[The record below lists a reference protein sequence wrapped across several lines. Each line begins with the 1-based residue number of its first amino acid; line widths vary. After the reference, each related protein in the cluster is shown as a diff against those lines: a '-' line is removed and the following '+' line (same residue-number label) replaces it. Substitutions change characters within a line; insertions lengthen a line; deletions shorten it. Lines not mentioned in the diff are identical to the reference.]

1 MEAYR
6 KLGMVILS
14 LLLVTLLVPSAAA
27 QRASTTGIPTRIIVT
42 VKPKH
47 GSKVPTIY
55 KEDVF
60 VYEGTDRDGVVDW
73 IPLEGNHAALEL
85 FVLIDDNLSGGLAN
99 PVDDLR
105 SFVSKL
111 PASTAVGVG
120 YLRNGTVTIAQN
132 ISTDHAAAAKAIR
145 IPASARGIPASP
157 YVAVANLIAGWPVQP
172 VRREIVFVTDG
183 VDPLFRAGAQNPY
196 VDQAIAAA
204 QKGNVI
210 VYSVFMRGSGFASAN
225 RGLAIWGQTYLGQLT
240 KASGGEFYFMD
251 FGSGPSIT
259 AYLEDVTEKLQ
270 HQFLLT
276 FLAKPSGPSP
286 RKIQLRTEVTNA
298 VLVGPEKVYV
308 GSSK

>member
-1 MEAYR
+1 MSRSMRLVLPA
-6 KLGMVILS
+6 LLS
-14 LLLVTLLVPSAAA
+14 LGLLIPEVAA
-27 QRASTTGIPTRIIVT
+27 QRASTTGIPTRIVVT

-60 VYEGTDRDGVVDW
+60 VYEGTERDGVVDW
-73 IPLEGNHAALEL
+73 MPLEGNHAALEL
-85 FVLIDDNLSGGLAN
+85 LVLIDDNLSGGLAN
-99 PVDDLR
+99 PIDDLR

-111 PASTAVGVG
+111 PASTAVGIG
-120 YLRNGTVTIAQN
+120 YLRNGTVTMAQD

-145 IPASARGIPASP
+145 IPASARGTPASP
-157 YVAVANLIAGWPVQP
+157 YVALANLIAGWPVQP
-172 VRREIVFVTDG
+172 VRREIIFVTDG
-183 VDPLFRAGAQNPY
+183 VDPLFRTGAQNPY

-225 RGLAIWGQTYLGQLT
+225 RALIIWGQAYLTQLT
-240 KASGGEFYFMD
+240 KATGGEFYFMD

-259 AYLEDVTEKLQ
+259 AYLEDVHGKLQ

-286 RKIQLRTEVTNA
+286 RKIQLRTEVQNA
-298 VLVGPEKVYV
+298 ALVGPEKIYV
-308 GSSK
+308 GTTK